1 MKSGRTVF
9 SARRR
14 LDLPEPFLT
23 FRIDQVN
30 QAAMARASQV
40 YKEKLGLNIR
50 ELRVLRTIGDQPG
63 LSSKALSEASFI
75 EQTLVSKHLRKL
87 IAEGYIRRDL
97 ESADARRVALRL
109 TARGETV
116 RQEADRLGEVME
128 RDFVSALTPEELAV
142 FNRCIAKLKNWG
154 AS

>member
-1 MKSGRTVF
+1 
-9 SARRR
+9 
-14 LDLPEPFLT
+14 
-23 FRIDQVN
+23 
-30 QAAMARASQV
+30 MARASRI

-50 ELRVLRTIGDQPG
+50 ELRVIRTIGDRPG

-109 TARGETV
+109 TAKGESV
-116 RQEADRLGEVME
+116 RQKADRLGEVME
-128 RDFVSALTPEELAV
+128 RDFLSALTQDELDV
-142 FNRCIAKLKNWG
+142 FNRCITKLKGWG

>member
-1 MKSGRTVF
+1 
-9 SARRR
+9 
-14 LDLPEPFLT
+14 
-23 FRIDQVN
+23 
-30 QAAMARASQV
+30 MAKASRV

-50 ELRVLRTIGDQPG
+50 ELRVIRTIGDRPG

-97 ESADARRVALRL
+97 ESADARRVALCL
-109 TARGETV
+109 TPNGESV

-128 RDFVSALTPEELAV
+128 RDFLSALTQDELEV
-142 FNRCIAKLKNWG
+142 FNRCIAKLRGWG
-154 AS
+154 VS

>member
-1 MKSGRTVF
+1 
-9 SARRR
+9 
-14 LDLPEPFLT
+14 
-23 FRIDQVN
+23 
-30 QAAMARASQV
+30 MAKASQV

-50 ELRVLRTIGDQPG
+50 ELRVIRTIGDAPG

-87 IAEGYIRRDL
+87 IGEGYIRRDL

-109 TARGETV
+109 TTKGETV

-128 RDFVSALTPEELAV
+128 RDFLSALSREELEV
-142 FNRCIAKLKNWG
+142 FNRCITKLKGWG

>member
-1 MKSGRTVF
+1 
-9 SARRR
+9 
-14 LDLPEPFLT
+14 
-23 FRIDQVN
+23 
-30 QAAMARASQV
+30 MAKASRV

-50 ELRVLRTIGDQPG
+50 ELRVIRTIGDRPG

-109 TARGETV
+109 TPNGESV

-128 RDFVSALTPEELAV
+128 RDFLSALTQDELEV
-142 FNRCIAKLKNWG
+142 FNRCIAKLRGWG